1 VNVLL
6 AAVAALC
13 WGVADFIGGYA
24 TKDGDTRQGETVLWF
39 SEAIAASLVAA
50 LLLVPSFRQASCGD
64 LLLGALSGLGL
75 ALGVKLLY
83 AALATGR
90 MAVVAPVSAGTCFV
104 VSALG
109 GLMNDG
115 SVSTTQLLGIA
126 AVLTAIISVSL
137 TRDDGGS
144 MLRPLLLATFAGIG
158 FGSQLFA
165 LSFTSS
171 DVVPVQL
178 AGEVV
183 AFAVFSLGAL
193 RVRGALPATNRALTA
208 LCGVLRACGTFAFIA
223 AVAIASNAATGV
235 AANLFP
241 VFTALAAFVVLRER
255 LTPRQLAA
263 SLLAVA
269 GLVLL
274 AL

>member
-1 VNVLL
+1 MNVVL
-6 AAVAALC
+6 AALAALC
-13 WGVADFIGGYA
+13 WGSADFIGGYA
-24 TKDGDTRQGETVLWF
+24 TKDGDARQGETVLWF
-39 SEAIAASLVAA
+39 SQAIATTLVAT
-50 LLLVPSFRQASCGD
+50 LLLVPSFRQASSSD

-83 AALATGR
+83 SALATGR

-109 GLMNDG
+109 GLLNDG
-115 SVSTTQLLGIA
+115 EVSTTQWFGIT
-126 AVLTAIISVSL
+126 AVLGAIIAVSV

-144 MLRPLLLATFAGIG
+144 MVRPMVLATLAGCG
-158 FGSQLFA
+158 FGSQLFT

-171 DVVPVQL
+171 DVIPVQL
-178 AGEVV
+178 AGELV
-183 AFAVFSLGAL
+183 AFAVFSIGAL
-193 RVRGALPATNRALTA
+193 RVRAALPETNRALTA

-223 AVAIASNAATGV
+223 AVAVASNAATGV

-255 LTPRQLAA
+255 LSPRQLVAA
-263 SLLAVA
+263 LVALA

>member
-1 VNVLL
+1 MNVVL
-6 AAVAALC
+6 AALAALC
-13 WGVADFIGGYA
+13 WGSADFIGGYA
-24 TKDGDTRQGETVLWF
+24 TKDGDARQGETVLWF
-39 SEAIAASLVAA
+39 SQAIAATLVAT
-50 LLLVPSFRQASCGD
+50 LLLVPSFRQVSSGD

-83 AALATGR
+83 SALATGR
-90 MAVVAPVSAGTCFV
+90 MAVAAPVSAGTCFV

-109 GLMNDG
+109 GLLNDG
-115 SVSTTQLLGIA
+115 DVSTPQWFGIA
-126 AVLTAIISVSL
+126 AVLGAIIAVSVTS
-137 TRDDGGS
+137 DDGGS
-144 MLRPLLLATFAGIG
+144 MIRPMVLATLAGCG
-158 FGSQLFA
+158 FGSQLFT

-171 DVVPVQL
+171 DVIPVQL
-178 AGEVV
+178 AGELV
-183 AFAVFSLGAL
+183 AFAVFSIGAL
-193 RVRGALPATNRALTA
+193 RVRAALPETNRVLTA

-223 AVAIASNAATGV
+223 AVAVASNAATGV

-255 LTPRQLAA
+255 LSPRQLVAA
-263 SLLAVA
+263 LTALA

>member
-1 VNVLL
+1 MNVVL
-6 AAVAALC
+6 AALAALC
-13 WGVADFIGGYA
+13 WGSADFIGGYA
-24 TKDGDTRQGETVLWF
+24 TKDGDARQGETVLWF
-39 SEAIAASLVAA
+39 SQAIATTLVAT
-50 LLLVPSFRQASCGD
+50 LLLVPSFRQASSSD

-83 AALATGR
+83 SALATGR

-109 GLMNDG
+109 GLLNDG
-115 SVSTTQLLGIA
+115 KVSTTQWFGIA
-126 AVLTAIISVSL
+126 AVLGAIIAVSV
-137 TRDDGGS
+137 TRDEGGS
-144 MLRPLLLATFAGIG
+144 MVRPMVLATLAGCG
-158 FGSQLFA
+158 FGSQLFT

-171 DVVPVQL
+171 DVIPVQL
-178 AGEVV
+178 AGELV
-183 AFAVFSLGAL
+183 AFAVFSIGAL
-193 RVRGALPATNRALTA
+193 RVRAALPETNRALTA

-223 AVAIASNAATGV
+223 AVAVESNAATGV

-255 LTPRQLAA
+255 LSSRQLVAA
-263 SLLAVA
+263 LVALA